1 MNANQ
6 YQLNQLYLNE
16 MQQLAEQ
23 ERLARLSTSQHSR
36 LHARILAPLG
46 RVLVESGTHLL
57 ELSEQ
62 HRETVHTA
70 EQMA

>member
-1 MNANQ
+1 MNANH

-16 MQQLAEQ
+16 MQQQAEQ
-23 ERLARLSTSQHSR
+23 ERLARLSTSQPNR
-36 LHARILAPLG
+36 LRASILAPLG
-46 RVLVESGTHLL
+46 RALVESGTHLL

-62 HRETVHTA
+62 RRETVHTA